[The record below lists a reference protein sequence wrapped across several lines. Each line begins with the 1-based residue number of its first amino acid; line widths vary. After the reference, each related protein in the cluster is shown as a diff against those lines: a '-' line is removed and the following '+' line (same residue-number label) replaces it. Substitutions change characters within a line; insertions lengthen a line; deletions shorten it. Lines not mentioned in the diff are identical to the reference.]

1 MVRGRSARRRLGIA
15 VVLAAAVLPACRP
28 TGDFGR
34 AKPSVIN
41 DDLMPAA
48 GRWIAG
54 ERRKEP
60 VSGFNYTDTELE
72 LRDRAFAFVR
82 APHVRDWWFDALVEG
97 ERSRILPLLDR
108 PPPPVDPKDATLF
121 DDVWRT
127 LTAPAFDTTRYYAFL
142 RTDPDRSSDTRW
154 NRILEA
160 MTGDTLLVPP
170 FCAVAAKVRSIDV
183 ERLAA
188 LGRIAGLE
196 PDYVE
201 NAYAR
206 VEENDRVIAWV
217 WRALAYRVV
226 SYRYAIDRL
235 TVETP
240 SQTQWAVNRA
250 FDALAASRC
259 EAATSWRKAAAAGVP
274 RASRLTRGPDPFDQP
289 VLQK

>member
-1 MVRGRSARRRLGIA
+1 MKRHRRRMGWIGLA
-15 VVLAAAVLPACRP
+15 VALAAAVAACRP

-34 AKPSVIN
+34 ARPSVVH
-41 DDLMPAA
+41 DDLLPAA
-48 GRWIAG
+48 GRWIASR
-54 ERRKEP
+54 ERQEP
-60 VSGFNYTDTELE
+60 VSGFLLTDTELE

-97 ERSRILPLLDR
+97 ERTRILPLLDM
-108 PPPPVDPKDATLF
+108 PPPVDTPSATAFEAL
-121 DDVWRT
+121 WRT
-127 LTAPAFDTTRYYAFL
+127 MTAPAFDTTRYYAFL
-142 RTDPDRSSDTRW
+142 RTDPDRSTENRW
-154 NRILEA
+154 VRVGEA
-160 MTGDTLLVPP
+160 MTGDAALVPP
-170 FCAVAAKVRSIDV
+170 FCAVAAKVRQIDV

-196 PDYVE
+196 DAYVD

-206 VEENDRVIAWV
+206 VEENNRVIAWV

-240 SQTQWAVNRA
+240 SERQWDVNRTY
-250 FDALAASRC
+250 DALAAVRC
-259 EAATSWRKAAAAGVP
+259 DAATSWAKAAAAGVP
-274 RASRLTRGPDPFDQP
+274 RASRLAKGPDPFDQP